1 MHRHSLPSNV
11 YDYPFDQPS
20 KRFRSTSSFL
30 LSNMSNSTKHT
41 AHLLRLLHQMI
52 EHEAGTILEYFLK
65 KHRNEFNDHFHTAA
79 SSSDIQLKTYELLS
93 NIKSDR
99 IYNVLLSSNCA
110 YFNTV
115 TTSLCDRENN
125 TLVHSLLGQNPLK
138 YQPTEMIK
146 MVERYM
152 TYGLKE
158 FINRPNLSN
167 HCMMHIL
174 LCNEYFLQMI
184 FFPRTLQSSSK
195 YLNINPD
202 LLTPIYDSDLTE
214 KWRQSYLILIEI
226 LIKNG
231 ARIDIPAGSYRNS
244 LDCLLSSLIN
254 LSKRLSSLITIFDMK
269 YLKRLI
275 IILFSSLTSLK
286 PRIIYFKYNLERF
299 LQLISLIHINND
311 DLSDILSIIHLILQY
326 EYQPLRLNTNTLMN
340 LFKTWIINPNF
351 LCSSLIGKDLFMQ
364 QFLIILIR
372 RLSLSIQINN
382 SLILPSSTSTT
393 TANLSRRSSLILND
407 NDISL
412 QNLFLILINLISISQ
427 TCLQIHSIYELLLL
441 FINHTTIDI
450 INNDLLIQQQQLPI
464 IYLCSS
470 QMKLIHHCLL
480 IPFIDLFLMIHT
492 TSIINKTKDLLT
504 QIPIKRLSG
513 DLYKYFLTNEKS
525 KIPVRSL
532 RHITTKYLYHHLQK
546 PFIDSVNSLT
556 IGDGLKERL
565 IHFHDI

>member
-1 MHRHSLPSNV
+1 MHRHSLPANV
-11 YDYPFDQPS
+11 YDNPCDQPS

-65 KHRNEFNDHFHTAA
+65 RHRNEFNDHFHTAA

-152 TYGLKE
+152 NYGLKE

-167 HCMMHIL
+167 HCMIQIL
-174 LCNEYFLQMI
+174 FCNEHFLKMI
-184 FFPRTLQSSSK
+184 FFPRTLQSTSK
-195 YLNINPD
+195 YLNINPE
-202 LLTPIYDSDLTE
+202 LLTPIYDCDIVE
-214 KWRQSYLILIEI
+214 KWRHSYLILIEI
-226 LIKNG
+226 LIKHG
-231 ARIDIPAGSYRNS
+231 ARIDISAGSYRNS
-244 LDCLLSSLIN
+244 LDCLLSSLID
-254 LSKRLSSLITIFDMK
+254 LAKKLSSLITIFDVK

-275 IILFSSLTSLK
+275 MILFSSLNSTK
-286 PRIIYFKYNLERF
+286 TRTIYFKYNIERF

-311 DLSDILSIIHLILQY
+311 DLSDILSIIHLLLQY

-340 LFKTWIINPNF
+340 LFKSWIINPNF
-351 LCSSLIGKDLFMQ
+351 LCSSLTGKDLFMQ

-372 RLSLSIQINN
+372 RLSLLTQINN
-382 SLILPSSTSTT
+382 SLLLPSTNTLPRKSP
-393 TANLSRRSSLILND
+393 LILND

-412 QNLFLILINLISISQ
+412 QNLFLILINLISFSQ
-427 TCLQIHSIYELLLL
+427 TCLQIHSIYELILI

-450 INNDLLIQQQQLPI
+450 INNDLNQQLPI
-464 IYLCSS
+464 VYLCSS
-470 QMKLIHHCLL
+470 QIKLINHCLL
-480 IPFIDLFLMIHT
+480 IPFIDLFLMIH
-492 TSIINKTKDLLT
+492 SSEIINKTKDLLS
-504 QIPIKRLSG
+504 QIPIKRLST
-513 DLYKYFLTNEKS
+513 DLYKYFLSNEKS
-525 KIPVRSL
+525 KIHVRSL
-532 RHITTKYLYHHLQK
+532 RRITTKYLYQHLQK
-546 PFIDSVNSLT
+546 PFIDSVTSLP
-556 IGDGLKERL
+556 IGDALKERL
-565 IHFHDI
+565 IHFHDV